1 MSKIELIRQN
11 LHRSRYKSQA
21 STQITLDDDFIVP
34 DAMDDMEKII
44 VNSGDVILDSVRN
57 QTERVMIRGKLA
69 FQVLYRNPEGG
80 LQTLAGS
87 IAIEEP
93 MNVPGGKGRDRSQL
107 GAGRSK
113 Y

>member
-44 VNSGDVILDSVRN
+44 VNSGDVILDRIIID
-57 QTERVMIRGKLA
+57 E
-69 FQVLYRNPEGG
+69 
-80 LQTLAGS
+80 
-87 IAIEEP
+87 IA
-93 MNVPGGKGRDRSQL
+93 KFL
-107 GAGRSK
+107 
-113 Y
+113 